1 MLTLQ
6 SSKQIFTNLFKIHP
20 CIDISK
26 ELFPKYVLLALI
38 LGFSLVSEAQPFAQK
53 RNGYLSYQLDA
64 YTEKSSISAS
74 KSDVNAK
81 WFDDRPSKTGRHVYE
96 LGLSMPWDMEF
107 GYRYRHIHGVHTGA
121 ASAYRCVLFF
131 CSWVS
136 SSVIT
141 GLNTNDTIEYDIK
154 NNQIWVSKPIIE
166 FGTLKISGLLGVNI
180 IAANVTVS
188 GAGQKE
194 YRKVTAP
201 LPVIG
206 GTFHY
211 PLGTNFDVTGMLQ
224 YFQYSNNTVAGYF
237 RDSSIDLNMKVS
249 KDFVASLG
257 YGEYLLRIN
266 YSKSPTSASVEVP
279 QRAPHFK
286 ITYTF

>member
-6 SSKQIFTNLFKIHP
+6 SSNLIFLKIQLY
-20 CIDISK
+20 IELRK
-26 ELFPKYVLLALI
+26 ELLPKLVLLLLI
-38 LGFSLVSEAQPFAQK
+38 LGFSLISEAQPFAQK
-53 RNGYLSYQLDA
+53 RNGYLSYQVDA

-81 WFDDRPSKTGRHVYE
+81 WFDDRPTKTGRHVYE

-107 GYRYRHIHGVHTGA
+107 AYRYRHIHGIHQGA
-121 ASAYRCVLFF
+121 ASAYRCILFF

-154 NNQIWVSKPIIE
+154 NNQIWVSKPILE

-257 YGEYLLRIN
+257 YGEYLLRLN
-266 YSKSPTSASVEVP
+266 YSKSPTSASVVVP

-286 ITYTF
+286 VTYTF

>member
-1 MLTLQ
+1 MTFHRSQ
-6 SSKQIFTNLFKIHP
+6 QIFTNYSKIYLFINL
-20 CIDISK
+20 IQ
-26 ELFPKYVLLALI
+26 ELFPKFVLLVI
-38 LGFSLVSEAQPFAQK
+38 VLGFSLGSEAQNSRQN
-53 RNGYLSYQLDA
+53 RTGYLSYQIDS
-64 YTEKSSISAS
+64 YSEKSSISAS

-81 WFDDRPSKTGRHVYE
+81 WFDDRPTKAGRHVYE

-107 GYRYRHIHGVHTGA
+107 AYRYRHIHGIHQGA
-121 ASAYRCVLFF
+121 ASAYRCILFF

-141 GLNTNDTIEYDIK
+141 GLSTNDTIEYNII

-257 YGEYLLRIN
+257 YGEYLLRLN
-266 YSKSPTSASVEVP
+266 YSKSPTSASVVVP

-286 ITYTF
+286 VTYTF

>member
-1 MLTLQ
+1 M
-6 SSKQIFTNLFKIHP
+6 
-20 CIDISK
+20 
-26 ELFPKYVLLALI
+26 I
-38 LGFSLVSEAQPFAQK
+38 LGFSLVSEAQPVAQK

-74 KSDVNAK
+74 KSDVKAK

-121 ASAYRCVLFF
+121 ASAYRCILFF

-237 RDSSIDLNMKVS
+237 RDSSVDLNMKVS

-266 YSKSPTSASVEVP
+266 YSKSPTSASIVIP

>member
-1 MLTLQ
+1 VLTFHRSQ
-6 SSKQIFTNLFKIHP
+6 QIFTNYSKIH
-20 CIDISK
+20 IFLNSIK
-26 ELFPKYVLLALI
+26 ELFPKFVLLLI
-38 LGFSLVSEAQPFAQK
+38 VLGFSLGSEAQNSKQN
-53 RNGYLSYQLDA
+53 RTGYLSYQIDF

-81 WFDDRPSKTGRHVYE
+81 WFDDRPTKTGRHVYE

-107 GYRYRHIHGVHTGA
+107 VYRYRHIHGVHGGA
-121 ASAYRCVLFF
+121 ASAYRCILFF

-141 GLNTNDTIEYDIK
+141 GLNTNDTIEYDIQ

-180 IAANVTVS
+180 IVANATVS

-201 LPVIG
+201 LPLIG
-206 GTFHY
+206 GTFQY

-224 YFQYSNNTVAGYF
+224 YFQYSNSTVGGHF
-237 RDSSIDLNMKVS
+237 RDTSVDLNMKIS
-249 KDFVASLG
+249 KDLIASLG
-257 YGEYLLRIN
+257 YGEYLLQIN
-266 YSKSPTSASVEVP
+266 YSKSPTNASIVVP
-279 QRAPHFK
+279 QRAPHIK
-286 ITYTF
+286 VTYSF

>member
-1 MLTLQ
+1 MLL
-6 SSKQIFTNLFKIHP
+6 
-20 CIDISK
+20 
-26 ELFPKYVLLALI
+26 LI
-38 LGFSLVSEAQPFAQK
+38 LGFSLISEAQPFAQK
-53 RNGYLSYQLDA
+53 RNGYLSYQVDA
-64 YTEKSSISAS
+64 YTENSSISAS

-81 WFDDRPSKTGRHVYE
+81 WFDDRPTKTGRHVYE

-107 GYRYRHIHGVHTGA
+107 AYRYRHIHGIHGGA
-121 ASAYRCVLFF
+121 ASAYRCILFF

-154 NNQIWVSKPIIE
+154 NNQIWVSKPILE

-257 YGEYLLRIN
+257 YGEYLLRLN
-266 YSKSPTSASVEVP
+266 YSKSPTSAAVVVP

-286 ITYTF
+286 VTYTF